1 MATEILRALAT
12 VYSELGVPRHADIT
26 DYLRANIA
34 ECAADPGLAYDC
46 AMAVGLIAELQALTA
61 RE

>member
-26 DYLRANIA
+26 EYLRDNIA
-34 ECAADPGLAYDC
+34 ECAADPQLADDW
-46 AMAVGLIAELQALTA
+46 AFAVGVVAELESLAVEA
-61 RE
+61 